1 MMWAMLAFASAAL
14 LGCYDFFK
22 KISLKDNSVLAVL
35 FLNTLFGTLIFAPF
49 ILLSHVGVI
58 EEGMLF
64 VPVADA
70 RTHLLLVLKAVIVL
84 GSWLCGYIGI
94 KHLPITIVSPIQA
107 TRPVLVLLGALLLF
121 GERLNGYQWAGVL
134 MAIFSLYMLNRSGKR
149 EGINFAN
156 NRWVFFVAM
165 AALLGAVS
173 ALYDKYLMRNLEP
186 MLVQSW
192 FNLYQCLLMGA
203 IVVVMNLCSSQQRN
217 RRFVWR
223 WSIPMISLFLAVA
236 DFCYFSALAQE
247 GALVAVVSMIRRG
260 SVLVSFI
267 FGALL
272 LREKNLKSK
281 ALDLLLIFI
290 GLLLL
295 YIGST
300 K

>member
-49 ILLSHVGVI
+49 ILLSRTGAI

-134 MAIFSLYMLNRSGKR
+134 MAIFSLYMLNRSGKQ

-272 LREKNLKSK
+272 LKEKNLKSK

>member
-1 MMWAMLAFASAAL
+1 MWAMLAFASAAL

-49 ILLSHVGVI
+49 ILLSRTGAI

-134 MAIFSLYMLNRSGKR
+134 MAIFSLYMLNRSGKQ

-272 LREKNLKSK
+272 LKEKNLKSK